1 MIPLKDAEKVR
12 KALSIFRTED
22 GYRISNRARLFFKDE
37 NTLIYGKDSFVENAQ
52 PAALVR
58 GQFLYGSLDIY
69 SNFGIEELKGTDLNI
84 TGIGSE
90 IIFEAETDSKNIE
103 KLLRR
108 IK

>member
-1 MIPLKDAEKVR
+1 M
-12 KALSIFRTED
+12 SIFKTED
-22 GYRISNRARLFFKDE
+22 GYRISNRAKLFFKDE
-37 NTLIYGKDSFVENAQ
+37 NILVYGKDSFVEN
-52 PAALVR
+52 PSPTGLLR

-84 TGIGSE
+84 TGIGNE
-90 IIFEAETDSKNIE
+90 IIFEAETDFQNIE